1 MRWIHLSART
11 MSARRLTTSRA
22 FAKAA
27 FVVISIAI
35 AACGR
40 GNLASPP
47 GTTAPSA
54 SAEAQPATLHVI
66 PLYGFTIA
74 EAFIGKSGGS
84 AGLTG
89 DPGTALYGVAPV
101 GGDLKCHD
109 GHKGCGFVYELTPQ
123 AGGKSYKEKR
133 LYTFLGKDAADG
145 AEPSA
150 ALLMDESSAGV
161 LYGTTVLGG
170 ANDKGSVFRLAP
182 TQSGAYKE
190 TVLYSF
196 GATDSD
202 GEYPYA
208 SLIEIQGT
216 LYGTASGGGVY
227 DGGVAF
233 SVSAAGTSEQKLHD
247 FGYGSDGATPYA
259 SLTNVNGTLYGTTSA
274 GGTSTGCGTV
284 FSMSMAGE
292 EQVLYAFLGSRPYGD
307 GCNPLGSGVVDVN
320 GLLYGTTSSGG
331 GKNGKGI
338 TCDCGTIYSV
348 STSGSEKVLH
358 SFVSNGSPAASL
370 IYSNGALYGT
380 TFYGG
385 KCTLGPRGCGVVFS
399 LTPSSGSPSY
409 QVQFPF
415 TGTRAGGGA
424 NPAAPLLAN
433 GGDFYGT
440 TSSGGAHSHG
450 EAFEL
455 TPYSFLTRR

>member
-1 MRWIHLSART
+1 MPTRSLERKFLMRWIV
-11 MSARRLTTSRA
+11 SRA
-22 FAKAA
+22 FAKLG
-27 FVVISIAI
+27 FVVVSIAI

-47 GTTAPSA
+47 GASALSA
-54 SAEAQPATLHVI
+54 SAYARPATLHVD
-66 PLYGFTIA
+66 PLHEFTAA
-74 EAFIGKSGGS
+74 ETFIGKSGGS
-84 AGLTG
+84 AGLIG
-89 DPGTALYGVAPV
+89 DPGTALYGAAPV
-101 GGDLKCHD
+101 GGDLKCLD
-109 GHKGCGFVYELTPQ
+109 GQRGCGFVYVLTPQ
-123 AGGKSYKEKR
+123 KGGKSYKETA

-150 ALLMDESSAGV
+150 ALLMDGSSAGV

-170 ANDKGSVFRLAP
+170 VKNKGAVFKLAP

-196 GATDSD
+196 GGKSD

-216 LYGTASGGGVY
+216 LYGTASSGGMY
-227 DGGVAF
+227 NGGVAF

-247 FGYGSDGATPYA
+247 FGKGSDGATPYA
-259 SLTNVNGTLYGTTSA
+259 SLINVNGTLYGTTSA
-274 GGTSTGCGTV
+274 GGTSKGCGTV
-284 FSMSMAGE
+284 FSMSTAGA
-292 EQVLYAFLGSRPYGD
+292 EQVLYRFRGSPD

-320 GLLYGTTSSGG
+320 GVLYGTTSYGG
-331 GKNGKGI
+331 GKNNKGI

-348 STSGSEKVLH
+348 STSSSASTSGSEKVLH
-358 SFVSNGSPAASL
+358 SFVSDGSPAASL

-385 KCTLGPRGCGVVFS
+385 KCTPNTRGCGVVFS
-399 LTPSSGSPSY
+399 MAPSGSPPY

-415 TGTRAGGGA
+415 TGTRGGGGA

-433 GGDFYGT
+433 GANFYGT
-440 TSSGGAHSHG
+440 SSSGGTHNHG

-455 TPYSFLTRR
+455 TP